1 MRKYLNTALLLS
13 VVLLLLGSC
22 SAPVQQEKA
31 LKYPRKPLDNPE
43 RKSGLPMLFYEAAEE
58 NADPSNIIVTPPE
71 KKEERGVTE

>member
-13 VVLLLLGSC
+13 VVLLLLGAC

-31 LKYPRKPLDNPE
+31 LKYPRKPPDNPE

-58 NADPSNIIVTPPE
+58 DADLNQVIVTPPE
-71 KKEERGVTE
+71 KKEKSSVTE